1 LLHQEVGVVH
11 CDVKSA
17 NVLLDRGV
25 VGRIG
30 DFGIARCLRG
40 RVGGDTVG
48 ATHFQ
53 TAHVMGTQCY
63 MPPEYLRDGQL
74 SRKVD
79 TYAFGVVV
87 LEALTAYKAQAPTA
101 DFPTLVSMFEDC
113 FDSVEALEE
122 HLDRKVDWRPHA
134 KERVPV
140 LHSIAERCLEYKHKR
155 RPDLVDLLPEL
166 ARVKSGA
173 ATPPAAEV
181 CVSAEARECLIC
193 LREDSEISGWI
204 MLRPCGH
211 VVCRECGVGLTMCP
225 KCRVPVQECFDVF
238 LP

>member
-1 LLHQEVGVVH
+1 
-11 CDVKSA
+11 
-17 NVLLDRGV
+17 
-25 VGRIG
+25 
-30 DFGIARCLRG
+30 
-40 RVGGDTVG
+40 
-48 ATHFQ
+48 
-53 TAHVMGTQCY
+53 
-63 MPPEYLRDGQL
+63 
-74 SRKVD
+74 
-79 TYAFGVVV
+79 
-87 LEALTAYKAQAPTA
+87 
-101 DFPTLVSMFEDC
+101 MFEDC

-181 CVSAEARECLIC
+181 CVSAEGRECLIC

-211 VVCRECGVGLTMCP
+211 VCVCRECGVGLTMCP
-225 KCRVPVQECFDVF
+225 KCRVPVQECFDAF